1 MICEMSGGGNME
13 QRQLPIVIFIMAF
26 FLIAG
31 FIIKEID
38 YEYFSVPQLLVDFY
52 EWMRWKMMPG
62 W

>member
-1 MICEMSGGGNME
+1 ME

-31 FIIKEID
+31 FIIKETD
-38 YEYFSVPQLLVDFY
+38 NEYFSVSQLLADFY
-52 EWMRWKMMPG
+52 EWMRWKIMPG

>member
-1 MICEMSGGGNME
+1 MIFKMSGGGNME

-38 YEYFSVPQLLVDFY
+38 NEYFSVSQLLADFY
-52 EWMRWKMMPG
+52 EWMRWKIMPG

>member
-1 MICEMSGGGNME
+1 ME

-38 YEYFSVPQLLVDFY
+38 NEYFSVSQLLGDFY
-52 EWMRWKMMPG
+52 EWMRWKIMPG

>member
-1 MICEMSGGGNME
+1 ME
-13 QRQLPIVIFIMAF
+13 LRQLPIVIFIMAF

>member
-1 MICEMSGGGNME
+1 MIFKMSGGGNME

-31 FIIKEID
+31 LIIKEIEN
-38 YEYFSVPQLLVDFY
+38 EYFSVPQLLADFY
-52 EWMRWKMMPG
+52 EWMRWKIMPG